1 MEALRPR
8 LQSRDECADRA
19 PDARPSG
26 GALAR
31 QQLFYWLLLRKRGPL
46 PPVCA
51 SRTNDGAW
59 RESRVETRLQ
69 RPTLTTDGGFR
80 TAREPPLGLYDRRHL
95 TSNSKGI
102 SHVRSSVP
110 TPQGR
115 EGV

>member
-1 MEALRPR
+1 METLRPR

-59 RESRVETRLQ
+59 RESRVDTVATADFDHGRS
-69 RPTLTTDGGFR
+69 GFR
-80 TAREPPLGLYDRRHL
+80 TARVPPLGLYDCRHL
-95 TSNSKGI
+95 NI
-102 SHVRSSVP
+102 QFERNIP
-110 TPQGR
+110 CPLIC
-115 EGV
+115 